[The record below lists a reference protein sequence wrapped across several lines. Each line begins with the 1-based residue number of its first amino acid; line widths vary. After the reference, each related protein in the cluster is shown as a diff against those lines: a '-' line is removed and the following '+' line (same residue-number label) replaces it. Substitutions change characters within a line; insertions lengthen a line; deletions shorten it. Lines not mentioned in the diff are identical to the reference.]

1 MPALIAM
8 KKFLWYIDFGGLTNP
23 LMYDIIV
30 VPNNKGDN
38 TMKYR
43 AYNETNWSERMGFY
57 LATYF
62 RTKREAVAHASAIGG
77 DAKVERKVGSN
88 WYPCEWTR

>member
-1 MPALIAM
+1 M
-8 KKFLWYIDFGGLTNP
+8 N
-23 LMYDIIV
+23 
-30 VPNNKGDN
+30 
-38 TMKYR
+38 YR
-43 AYNETNWSERMGFY
+43 TYNETNWSERMGFY

-62 RTKREAVAHASAIGG
+62 RTKREAVAHAIAIGG